1 MSGIFGT
8 HYYHRITRKL
18 VIALGTLFND
28 IQMIRY
34 NKAGTTELERILVP
48 IMYGQKEKFIYRL
61 TQDPNLTRDV
71 QIQLPRMSFELVGL
85 SYDPTRKQNSLVK
98 DYLASGSST
107 AKSQFAPIP
116 YNFDFT
122 LSIYVRNI
130 EDGTQIVEQILPM
143 FRPDY
148 SLTIELVDGMDIK
161 KDVPI
166 IFNGIS
172 YNVDHEADGNTLR
185 LITWDLNFTIKAYL
199 FGPTSTPKI
208 IKKANTV
215 IYDASSRSTGIS
227 GSSRV
232 TVLNMKSGGSRDYKE
247 GEIAY
252 QGETFLTFDTKAD
265 VVSWDETNRKLYVTN
280 IRENND
286 QPGQFKVN
294 TIITGV
300 ETNAQWN
307 LNSYYVSNVPI
318 VIGFVQPSPN
328 TANADSDYGFS
339 TQILEF
345 PDTIQ

>member
-8 HYYHRITRKL
+8 HFYHRITRKL

-28 IQMIRY
+28 IQMVRY

-61 TQDPNLTRDV
+61 KQDPTLTRDI

-85 SYDPTRKQNSLVK
+85 NYDPTRKQNSLVK
-98 DYLASGSST
+98 DYKVKDSNSAY
-107 AKSQFAPIP
+107 SQYAPIP

-172 YNVDHEADGNTLR
+172 YNVDHEADGNTMR

-199 FGPTSTPKI
+199 FGPTDTSKI

-215 IYDASSRSTGIS
+215 IYDASSQITGAS
-227 GSSRV
+227 GSSRI
-232 TVLNMKSGGSRDYKE
+232 TVLNMKAGGSRDYKE
-247 GEIAY
+247 GEIAF
-252 QGETFLTFDTKAD
+252 QGETFLTYDTKAD

-280 IRENND
+280 IRQNND
-286 QPGQFKVN
+286 QPGKFKAN
-294 TIITGV
+294 NIIIGV

-307 LNSYYVSNVPI
+307 LNSYYISNVPI
-318 VIGFVQPSPN
+318 VIGYVQPSPN
-328 TANADSDYGFS
+328 TATADSDYGFS

-345 PDTIQ
+345 PDTV